1 MAYHPFQYVR
11 ALNAVKL
18 ERVFAKP
25 FIGALSG
32 HADGVWC
39 TCTNPKSLVVFF
51 RGVESQV
58 QFISGA
64 CDGEIRVW
72 DLPTQKTVF
81 KVQAHRRF
89 VKGLVCDPSGKTFY
103 SCSDDKTIKRY
114 RLAMSVD
121 NVRMRCFFD

>member
-1 MAYHPFQYVR
+1 MR

-51 RGVESQV
+51 RGVES
-58 QFISGA
+58 
-64 CDGEIRVW
+64 
-72 DLPTQKTVF
+72 
-81 KVQAHRRF
+81 
-89 VKGLVCDPSGKTFY
+89 
-103 SCSDDKTIKRY
+103 
-114 RLAMSVD
+114 
-121 NVRMRCFFD
+121 